1 MKYDLHNHSY
11 FSDGELSPE
20 ALVHAAQEAGIDVLA
35 LTDHDTVDGLPRAR
49 LAAKAEGVVLVP
61 GVEISSRWERMDI
74 HVLGLGI
81 DTNNATLMAGLHQHQ
96 QERVTRAQHVAAKL
110 EKLGFNNIW
119 QEVSASVSSHYI
131 GRPDFARVLVNRGEV
146 KDFQSAFHKYL
157 GEGKLAYVATE
168 WASVP
173 EAVSWIKSA
182 QGLAVLAHPGR
193 YRMTR
198 SKLLR
203 LISCFKE
210 AGGDGLEV
218 LYPAQDADKTRDL
231 AVLAK
236 QFGLLASA
244 GSDFHGLS
252 YPGMKLGMLGE
263 LPTHSAALWDSEI
276 WSSCLARIN

>member
-20 ALVHAAQEAGIDVLA
+20 ALVLAAHEASIDVLA
-35 LTDHDTVDGLPRAR
+35 LTDHDTVDGLPRAHV
-49 LAAKAEGVVLVP
+49 AAKEVGLVLVP

-81 DTNNATLMAGLHQHQ
+81 DTKHPTLTAGLQQHQ
-96 QERVTRAQHVAAKL
+96 LERVTRAQNVAAKL
-110 EKLGFNNIW
+110 EKLGFKNMW
-119 QEVSASVSSHYI
+119 DEVSASVGSHYV
-131 GRPDFARVLVNRGEV
+131 GRPDFARVLVNRGIV
-146 KDFQSAFHKYL
+146 KDFQSAFSKYL

-173 EAVSWIKSA
+173 EAVAWIKSA
-182 QGLAVLAHPGR
+182 GGLAVLAHPGR

-198 SKLLR
+198 SKLVR

-210 AGGDGLEV
+210 AGGDGLEI
-218 LYPAQDADKTRDL
+218 LYPRQDADKTRDL
-231 AVLAK
+231 VLLSK

-244 GSDFHGLS
+244 GSDFHGES
-252 YPGMKLGMLGE
+252 YPGMKLGLLGD
-263 LPTHSAALWDSEI
+263 LPAQSAALWESEI
-276 WSSCLARIN
+276 WSRCLERLH